1 MAEAYAMTVAFKTLL
16 ALVNSIDVLVK
27 STLKTE
33 EATKVEGWIEPAED
47 VKTPDQTGVGTEAV
61 ENSNSDEGWYSMV
74 MVMMIVVVAMVATVI
89 HSQQRHRLDASCGF
103 YRPDASCQ
111 QFVSSL
117 LTSSSCIKSVNI
129 RLAAT

>member
-89 HSQQRHRLDASCGF
+89 HSKQRHRLDASCAF

-111 QFVSSL
+111 QVVSSL
-117 LTSSSCIKSVNI
+117 LTSSGCIKSVNI